1 MGTFGTLVFKL
12 LRADHT
18 VSSLDQVSRYRL
30 SSQHTFLFY
39 LQNIDGKTFVNLTKE
54 QIVSL
59 TGMKVGSSLKI
70 FELIQVLKS
79 KMVQQRQQQMVKVS
93 G

>member
-1 MGTFGTLVFKL
+1 MKTVCLVL
-12 LRADHT
+12 VYH
-18 VSSLDQVSRYRL
+18 
-30 SSQHTFLFY
+30 FLGIFS
-39 LQNIDGKTFVNLTKE
+39 LQNIDGKMFVSLTKE

-79 KMVQQRQQQMVKVS
+79 KMAQQRQQQQQQQMIKVT

>member
-1 MGTFGTLVFKL
+1 MQRRKYFGV
-12 LRADHT
+12 
-18 VSSLDQVSRYRL
+18 
-30 SSQHTFLFY
+30 Y
-39 LQNIDGKTFVNLTKE
+39 LQNIDGKTFVSLSKE

-79 KMVQQRQQQMVKVS
+79 KMAQQRQQQMVKVT